1 MALYR
6 YINHFVAPMEI
17 TPELLERYGRGQ
29 CSAKERAAIEAWL
42 ENSDEDD
49 DTVKLVP
56 IAKEREQRMKA
67 SFEQALANRESSK
80 KRTGR
85 PTVKWLVAASLAL
98 LVGLSTFWYVNNGS
112 TVYETGT
119 GELRT
124 LVLDDGSK
132 VVLNALSRLEVGRGF
147 GSNNRNL
154 TLEGE
159 AYFEVKRDSLL
170 PFTVQTDSSRT
181 TVLVTNF
188 NLSAYKNETAS
199 LALTEGKVSF
209 FHQGDKS
216 GSPIIVLPDEA
227 IHLVNGKL
235 EKYKMK
241 TDFAKAWTTKKLV
254 FQSQKFSEV
263 LAEVER
269 FYGVQIIV
277 KNTSL
282 NNRLYRG
289 SYNYPDLTT
298 LLESMAFV
306 L

>member
-1 MALYR
+1 M
-6 YINHFVAPMEI
+6 
-17 TPELLERYGRGQ
+17 
-29 CSAKERAAIEAWL
+29 
-42 ENSDEDD
+42 
-49 DTVKLVP
+49 
-56 IAKEREQRMKA
+56 
-67 SFEQALANRESSK
+67 
-80 KRTGR
+80 
-85 PTVKWLVAASLAL
+85 
-98 LVGLSTFWYVNNGS
+98 
-112 TVYETGT
+112 
-119 GELRT
+119 
-124 LVLDDGSK
+124 
-132 VVLNALSRLEVGRGF
+132 
-147 GSNNRNL
+147 
-154 TLEGE
+154 
-159 AYFEVKRDSLL
+159 
-170 PFTVQTDSSRT
+170 
-181 TVLVTNF
+181 
-188 NLSAYKNETAS
+188 
-199 LALTEGKVSF
+199 SF

-289 SYNYPDLTT
+289 SYNNPALTT

>member
-1 MALYR
+1 MG
-6 YINHFVAPMEI
+6 H
-17 TPELLERYGRGQ
+17 
-29 CSAKERAAIEAWL
+29 CSAEERAAIEAWL

-49 DTVKLVP
+49 NIEVVP

-67 SFEQALANRESSK
+67 SFQRALANRESSI
-80 KRTGR
+80 KRASS

-98 LVGLSTFWYVNNGS
+98 LVGLSTFFYVNNGN
-112 TVYETGT
+112 TIYETGT

-132 VVLNALSRLEVGRGF
+132 VILNALTRLEVGHGF

-159 AYFEVKRDSLL
+159 AYFEVKHDSLM
-170 PFTVQTDSSRT
+170 PFIVKTDSSRT
-181 TVLVTNF
+181 TVLGTKF
-188 NLSAYKNETAS
+188 NLTAYKNEAAS

-209 FHQGDKS
+209 YHQGDKS
-216 GSPIIVLPDEA
+216 GNSIIVLPDEA
-227 IHLVNGKL
+227 IRLVNGKL
-235 EKYKMK
+235 KKYKTN

-277 KNTSL
+277 KNKSL
-282 NNRLYRG
+282 DNRLFRG
-289 SYNYPDLTT
+289 SYNNPDLTA

-306 L
+306 LEFDYSREGNTIIIQ